1 MLLLHCTSGTVLNPM
16 AHFSPDMQARFFGG
30 PVSESKLE
38 RHRVRLAEYLGTH
51 VDVLVQNHECAR
63 EVIHTLLEKF
73 PTQPQK
79 APDGS

>member
-1 MLLLHCTSGTVLNPM
+1 
-16 AHFSPDMQARFFGG
+16 
-30 PVSESKLE
+30 
-38 RHRVRLAEYLGTH
+38 VRLAEYLGTH